1 MDITLF
7 QQQRPH
13 QQTQQHIHQQHFVID
28 DKDDKA
34 TKKRI
39 DSAIAMKS
47 NNQLL
52 YISLKHPLDHIY
64 LPGEEITGSV
74 NISQLL
80 ASTTWKQSTAR
91 IDVHLA
97 CSFRACDSTMSSAKK
112 QSVFKLM
119 TSPIWISLSDT
130 NKAAFSL
137 TIPSHLPAYSTHDK
151 SINGRIEY
159 KLKAVYEITDL
170 PLSLYPKTSIPIL
183 ISAQIS
189 TADPDYTIPM
199 QNEKEI
205 TMIIPRDVVL
215 KKTMLRKGDTGL
227 VSAKLVIP
235 HSCFLPGE
243 AIPFALYVQ
252 HIAPIK
258 QAQGVHVILER
269 ITTITTP
276 TEEKRRVT
284 AITTL
289 NLPLLCN
296 MDDYAATVNSSQQLK
311 IPESTS
317 PTLETTN
324 KLIPFSIQYRLKA
337 LVNMDMHQCMEEIPQ
352 RKRDRAYNMM
362 SKMMMVAAAA
372 AASSDQ
378 HGVGPAF
385 FYSTTIELDL
395 PVRIGTTHDPI
406 VTTNAP
412 KHHSLPY
419 PLHIA
424 PTSCS
429 SSLASAGQL
438 MTSPD
443 QYEHHHIHRF
453 DSDPTFDRHSATA
466 ATNRSSVSTTMT
478 EYLTLPSTSSEADE
492 MYDRPPSAPP
502 LTDLMD
508 PPPRY
513 LNE

>member
-13 QQTQQHIHQQHFVID
+13 QQTQQHVVMD
-28 DKDDKA
+28 DKDGGA
-34 TKKRI
+34 TKKRV

-52 YISLKHPLDHIY
+52 HISLEHPPDYIY
-64 LPGEEITGSV
+64 LPGDDITAWMAGEIGTV

-80 ASTTWKQSTAR
+80 LSTTWKQSTAR

-97 CSFRACDSTMSSAKK
+97 CSFRVCDATSSAKK

-119 TSPIWISLSDT
+119 TNPIWISLSDT
-130 NKAAFSL
+130 NRAAFSL

-170 PLSLYPKTSIPIL
+170 PLSLYPKTSIPVL

-189 TADPDYTIPM
+189 TADPDYTTPM

-205 TMIIPRDVVL
+205 AMTIPRDVVL
-215 KKTMLRKGDTGL
+215 KKSTLRKGDTGL
-227 VSAKLVIP
+227 VSARLVIP

-243 AIPFALYVQ
+243 PIPFALYIQ

-258 QAQGVHVILER
+258 QAQGIHVVLER
-269 ITTITTP
+269 ITTIITP
-276 TEEKRRVT
+276 TEERRSVT
-284 AITTL
+284 TIRSL

-296 MDDYAATVNSSQQLK
+296 VDDHAATVNSSQQLR
-311 IPESTS
+311 IPESTA
-317 PTLETTN
+317 PTLETSS

-337 LVNMDMHQCMEEIPQ
+337 LVNMDMHQFMEEIPQ

-362 SKMMMVAAAA
+362 SKMMMVAAAT
-372 AASSDQ
+372 SSDQ
-378 HGVGPAF
+378 QGVGPAF

-395 PVRIGTTHDPI
+395 PLRIGTTHEPI
-406 VTTNAP
+406 LTTNNNSAATAS

-424 PTSCS
+424 SSTS
-429 SSLASAGQL
+429 SSFASSCQL
-438 MTSPD
+438 MASPD
-443 QYEHHHIHRF
+443 QYVNSSTTIHRF
-453 DSDPTFDRHSATA
+453 DSDPTFDRQ
-466 ATNRSSVSTTMT
+466 STTTT
-478 EYLTLPSTSSEADE
+478 EYLTLPSTSSTEGE
-492 MYDRPPSAPP
+492 LYDRPPSAPP
-502 LTDLMD
+502 LMDLIMD
-508 PPPRY
+508 PPPQY
-513 LNE
+513 LNEQQ